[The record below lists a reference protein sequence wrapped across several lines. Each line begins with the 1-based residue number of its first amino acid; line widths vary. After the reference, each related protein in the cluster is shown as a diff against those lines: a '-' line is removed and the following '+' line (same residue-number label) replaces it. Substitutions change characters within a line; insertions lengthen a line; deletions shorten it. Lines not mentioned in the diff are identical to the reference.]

1 MGGTKKP
8 RKKYRPGRVLRDPV
22 GYVLEGM
29 TPVRL
34 HGEYLMDLRIANSAA
49 MTALLQGGAR
59 KSDIDKLIAMCNVT
73 EALLVMGFGAEYTD
87 ALEQGSSALAS
98 IVTRSV
104 KHGRFTP
111 TGPEITTLN
120 TLMELHDAQMDVIT
134 LKDMELAIDLAKRRI
149 DRRIGTIL
157 PTVPEHLH
165 D

>member
-34 HGEYLMDLRIANSAA
+34 HGEYLVDLRITNSAA
-49 MTALLQGGAR
+49 MASLLQGQAR
-59 KSDIDKLIAMCNVT
+59 KPDIDKLIAMCNIT
-73 EALLVMGFGAEYTD
+73 EALLVMGFGTEYAD
-87 ALEQGSSALAS
+87 ALERGSDALFA
-98 IVTRSV
+98 IVSRSV

-149 DRRIGTIL
+149 DRRIGKIL